1 MQDSFSEMKQAIEKN
16 LENAKQRNEKCANCQ
31 KKITN
36 CRIVFS
42 KNGKNEGPY
51 CSGKCAENSTLK
63 NEFGN
68 QQVEN
73 QSTSKSVIKQITFF
87 GLISILPLTIT
98 AIIIYLLNK
107 KK

>member
-16 LENAKQRNEKCANCQ
+16 LENAKQRNEKCANCRN
-31 KKITN
+31 KITN

-42 KNGKNEGPY
+42 KNGKKGGPY

-73 QSTSKSVIKQITFF
+73 QPTSKSVIKQIAFF
-87 GLISILPLTIT
+87 GLISSALTIT